1 MKRFQY
7 YYNKQNFKAGKKQ
20 MSKFVVE
27 GANKISGCIKV
38 HSSKNAILPLL
49 AASLLSNNQIEI
61 LDVPL
66 LEDIKVLL
74 QLLSHCG
81 CDVKI
86 EDGKL
91 QIIPDIKNGD
101 INVDG
106 VNKLRASILL
116 LGSLLA
122 RGKKV
127 VLGMPGG
134 CNIGTRP
141 IDLHIKGLSQLGA
154 EIKLNQGYIEAKV
167 RKLRGTKVY
176 LDFPSVGATENIMIA
191 AVLAEGETIIENAA
205 TEPEV
210 VCLAN
215 FLNSMG
221 AKVMG
226 AGTDTIRV
234 LGVKKLFG
242 CSFVPIPDRIEAGT
256 YMAMAAMCG
265 GVLELTNV
273 ICEHIRPIIAKF
285 KESGVKVY
293 EGENVVRIEAP
304 DRILATD
311 IKTLPYPGFPTDMQ
325 APMMSMLSIAK
336 GTSVVIE
343 TIFENRFLHVGE
355 LVKMG
360 ANIKV
365 EGRVAV
371 VEGVK
376 KLKGAKVEAKDLR
389 GGAALV
395 LAALAAEGVS
405 EIEGAFHIDR
415 GYFEF
420 EKNIAS
426 LGGKIKR
433 V

>member
-1 MKRFQY
+1 
-7 YYNKQNFKAGKKQ
+7 
-20 MSKFVVE
+20 MSKFVIE
-27 GANKISGCIKV
+27 GANKISGSIKV

-49 AASLLSNNQIEI
+49 AASLLSNDKVEI

-66 LEDIKVLL
+66 LEDIKILL
-74 QLLSHCG
+74 QLLVYCG

-86 EDGKL
+86 ENNNL
-91 QIIPDIKNGD
+91 QITPDIKNGD

-127 VLGMPGG
+127 IIGMPGG

-167 RKLRGTKVY
+167 KKLKGAKVY

-226 AGTDTIRV
+226 AGTDTIRI

-265 GVLELTNV
+265 GELELTNV

-293 EGENVVRIEAP
+293 EGENAVCVEAP

-395 LAALAAEGVS
+395 LAALCAEGVT
-405 EIEGAFHIDR
+405 EIEGIFHIDR

-420 EKNIAS
+420 EKNISS